1 MLNGKHFQASG
12 WGIAVGALGYVFSS
26 FLMADY
32 VPFPGKIQVSVVSVD
47 APSEIVVSYET
58 WPGFRRNTLIKLP
71 GIDIPKDTPQSDDC
85 EREKAA
91 KAMEFTQQF
100 IGEAEKIFVKDMRM
114 ETSAS
119 EEAYSDILTNHG
131 SLSQAL
137 KAEGLARPDSV
148 APDTSWCQ

>member
-71 GIDIPKDTPQSDDC
+71 GIDIC